1 MICDIL
7 TTTDKT
13 GEYHKMGEKSE
24 ISRQQQKSRETRE
37 KIFQAAKRILQKKGY
52 EELSIKNICEEA
64 GVSNGSFY
72 HHFKTKDDLLSYYIE
87 DQPKIDPDLLELP
100 ENVAGVKTGIIQVYM
115 NYVKYCR
122 ELGVEFMSGYYD
134 TKNQALN
141 AAERSERPY
150 PIVTVQCYVEKAV
163 SAGVI
168 RLNVGIEEFTTDI
181 RMIVIGNVFEWC
193 VRSGKVDFEGNMS
206 RLLGKY
212 LDSTLC
218 PGGDGKEE

>member
-1 MICDIL
+1 MN
-7 TTTDKT
+7 
-13 GEYHKMGEKSE
+13 EKAS
-24 ISRQQQKSRETRE
+24 ISRQQQKSRETKE

-100 ENVAGVKTGIIQVYM
+100 DNVEGVKAGIIQVYM

-122 ELGVEFMSGYYD
+122 ELGVEFMSEYYD

-141 AAERSERPY
+141 AAIRMERPY
-150 PIVTVQCYVEKAV
+150 PIITVQKYVEKAEQ
-163 SAGVI
+163 AGVVS
-168 RLNVGIEEFTTDI
+168 LNVSIEAFTTDI

-193 VRSGKVDFEGNMS
+193 VKHGEADFEGNMS
-206 RLLGKY
+206 RSLGKY
-212 LDSTLC
+212 LDATLC
-218 PGGDGKEE
+218 GGKDQK

>member
-1 MICDIL
+1 MS
-7 TTTDKT
+7 
-13 GEYHKMGEKSE
+13 EKVE
-24 ISRQQQKSRETRE
+24 LSRQQQKSRETKE

-72 HHFKTKDDLLSYYIE
+72 HHFRTKDDLLSYYIE
-87 DQPKIDPDLLELP
+87 DQPTINPDLLELP
-100 ENVAGVKTGIIQVYM
+100 ENAAGVREGIIQVYL

-141 AAERSERPY
+141 AAIRTERPY
-150 PIVTVQCYVEKAV
+150 PIVTVQTYVEKAIAAGIV
-163 SAGVI
+163 S
-168 RLNVGIEEFTTDI
+168 LNVKIEEFTTDI

-193 VRSGKVDFEGNMS
+193 VKHGDADFEGNMK
-206 RLLGKY
+206 RTLEAY
-212 LDSTLC
+212 LDGVL
-218 PGGDGKEE
+218 